1 MSTRTI
7 TVIGGDLLAIAAQ
20 QLGDP
25 LQWTRIASLN
35 GLWDPQL
42 NSNGPI
48 TLALPSVAPNA
59 TQTGV
64 IGWNGAD

>member
-1 MSTRTI
+1 MSVRTL

-42 NSNGPI
+42 TSSGPT
-48 TLALPSVAPNA
+48 TLILPSAA
-59 TQTGV
+59 SAALQTGV
-64 IGWNGAD
+64 IGWNGTS